1 MISKQDKY
9 YYSYI
14 KLKDESYIPTN
25 IYYIEDLKLDAI
37 EQYNFN
43 NHMIYFLCNL
53 SLNNKVIS
61 ALKNKNCYFIN
72 KNFFLA

>member
-1 MISKQDKY
+1 MEK
-9 YYSYI
+9 
-14 KLKDESYIPTN
+14 
-25 IYYIEDLKLDAI
+25 
-37 EQYNFN
+37 YNFN

-72 KNFFLA
+72 KNFFLHDYTKLEVKQLLSKNNIDIP